1 MTETVPKRTLITLI
15 NSLSSGVVP
24 RRGLEYIAVGRKKET
39 ETFVQDLEYTAEDG
53 GAFRFISG
61 RFGNGKSFMTQ
72 MIRNYAMEKGFV
84 VMDADLAINRRLTG
98 SKKEGLNTYM
108 ELVKNMAYKAKPDG
122 GALESILQKWIL
134 DRRDAIAAEKKI
146 DPSVVSREDI
156 EKAMRADVSDMSNYQ
171 NYQDFMRVIV
181 HYMNDFL
188 DDKVDITALRWLK
201 GELDIKKESR
211 KELDTNVVLDDGNWY
226 DMIKIWSG
234 IVKRLGYQGLIV
246 FIDEGVVLYKLQN
259 KVSRANNYERLLTMF
274 NDIMQGKTRNLSIYV
289 CGTPE
294 FIEDPNRG
302 LYSYEAL
309 RSRLVA
315 GRYENGFDNYLGP
328 IINLKP
334 LTNEEVFVLLRT
346 IKDLHEQRYEYD
358 SGITDEMLEKYLKTI
373 MANVVSTN
381 MITPREITRDLISLL
396 DTLHQ
401 NSNLDFMDL
410 VEGRMVKAD
419 DNPDDEIIEDLEV

>member
-1 MTETVPKRTLITLI
+1 MTVAVPKRTLITMM
-15 NSLSSGVVP
+15 NALSSGVVP

-39 ETFVQDLEYTAEDG
+39 ETFVNDLDDTAEGG

-72 MIRNYAMEKGFV
+72 MVRNYAMDKGFV

-98 SKKEGLNTYM
+98 SKREGLNTYM
-108 ELVKNMAYKAKPDG
+108 ELVKNMAYKARPDG
-122 GALESILQKWIL
+122 GALEPILQEWIMATKESL
-134 DRRDAIAAEKKI
+134 GGEPTREAIETK
-146 DPSVVSREDI
+146 
-156 EKAMRADVSDMSNYQ
+156 MRQDVSELSSLQ
-171 NYQDFMRVIV
+171 NYQDFIRVIIC
-181 HYMNDFL
+181 YMNDFL
-188 DDKVDITALRWLK
+188 DGKEDITALRWLK
-201 GELDIKKESR
+201 GELDLKKESR
-211 KELDTNVVLDDGNWY
+211 KSLGTNLVIDDGNWY
-226 DMIKIWSG
+226 DIIKLWSG
-234 IVKRLGYQGLIV
+234 LVTKLGFKGLVV
-246 FIDEGVVLYKLQN
+246 FIDEGVILYKLQN

-274 NDIMQGKTRNLSIYV
+274 NDIMQGKTKNLSIYV

-334 LTNEEVFVLLRT
+334 LTNEEIFVLLGT

-358 SGITDEMLEKYLKTI
+358 SGITDDMLELYLKTV
-373 MANVVSTN
+373 MASFVSST
-381 MITPREITRDLISLL
+381 MLTPREITRDLISLL
-396 DTLHQ
+396 DTMHQ
-401 NSNLDFMDL
+401 NGDLDFTDL
-410 VEGRMVKAD
+410 VEGRLVSPDA
-419 DNPDDEIIEDLEV
+419 NPDDEIIEDLEV

>member
-1 MTETVPKRTLITLI
+1 MTAEVPKRTLITMM
-15 NSLSSGVVP
+15 NALSSGVVP

-39 ETFVQDLEYTAEDG
+39 ETFVNDLEDTSQGG

-72 MIRNYAMEKGFV
+72 MIRNYAMDKGFV

-98 SKKEGLNTYM
+98 SKREGLNLYR
-108 ELVKNMAYKAKPDG
+108 ELIKNMAYKARPEG
-122 GALESILQKWIL
+122 GAMEPILQTWIL
-134 DRRDAIAAEKKI
+134 DTKDR
-146 DPSVVSREDI
+146 I
-156 EKAMRADVSDMSNYQ
+156 EKEKGSEATREEIEKEMRSSVSEISNLQ
-171 NYQDFMRVIV
+171 NYQDFMRVVIC
-181 HYMNDFL
+181 YMNDFL
-188 DDKVDITALRWLK
+188 DGKDDITAVRWLK
-201 GELDIKKESR
+201 GELDVKKESR
-211 KELDTNVVLDDGNWY
+211 KELGTNALIDDSNWY
-226 DMIKIWSG
+226 DMIKIWTG
-234 IVKRLGYQGLIV
+234 IVKRIGFKGLVV

-259 KVSRANNYERLLTMF
+259 KVSRSNNYERLLTMF
-274 NDIMQGKTRNLSIYV
+274 NDIMQGKTQYLSIYV

-334 LTNEEVFVLLRT
+334 LTNEEIFVLLRT
-346 IKDLHEQRYEYD
+346 IKDLHEQRYGYD
-358 SGITDEMLEKYLKTI
+358 SGITDSMLEIYLRTV
-373 MANVVSTN
+373 MGSVVSSS

-401 NSNLDFMDL
+401 NKDLEFLDL
-410 VEGRMVKAD
+410 VEGRAIAAD
-419 DNPDDEIIEDLEV
+419 TNPDDEIIEDLEV

>member
-1 MTETVPKRTLITLI
+1 MTETVPKRTLMTMM
-15 NSLSSGVVP
+15 NALSSGVVP

-39 ETFVQDLEYTAEDG
+39 ETFVNDLNDTAEGG

-72 MIRNYAMEKGFV
+72 MIRNYAMDKGFV

-98 SKKEGLNTYM
+98 SKKEGLNTYK
-108 ELVKNMAYKAKPDG
+108 ELVKNMAYKARPDG
-122 GALESILQKWIL
+122 GAMEPILQGWIMDTKDKL
-134 DRRDAIAAEKKI
+134 GSD
-146 DPSVVSREDI
+146 SREDI
-156 EKAMRADVSDMSNYQ
+156 EKSMRQDMAELSSLQ
-171 NYQDFMRVIV
+171 NYQDFMMVVIS
-181 HYMNDFL
+181 YMNDFL
-188 DDKVDITALRWLK
+188 DGKDDITAVRWFK
-201 GELDIKKESR
+201 GELDLKKESR
-211 KELDTNVVLDDGNWY
+211 KSLGTNVVIDDGNWY

-234 IVKRLGYQGLIV
+234 IVKRLGFKGLIV
-246 FIDEGVVLYKLQN
+246 FIDEGVILYKLQN

-274 NDIMQGKTRNLSIYV
+274 NDIMQGKTQYLSVYV

-315 GRYENGFDNYLGP
+315 GRYESGYDNYLGP

-334 LTNEEVFVLLRT
+334 LTNEEVFVLLKT
-346 IKDLHEQRYEYD
+346 IKNLHEQRYEYD
-358 SGITDEMLEKYLKTI
+358 SGISDDMLETYLKTV
-373 MANVVSTN
+373 MANVVSST

-401 NSNLDFMDL
+401 NKDLEFMDL
-410 VEGRMVKAD
+410 VEGRLVNPDA
-419 DNPDDEIIEDLEV
+419 NPDDEIIEDLEV

>member
-1 MTETVPKRTLITLI
+1 MTETVPKRTLMTMM
-15 NSLSSGVVP
+15 NALSSGVVP
-24 RRGLEYIAVGRKKET
+24 RRGLEDSAVGRKKET
-39 ETFVQDLEYTAEDG
+39 ETFVNDLNDTAEGG

-72 MIRNYAMEKGFV
+72 MIRNYAMDKGFV

-108 ELVKNMAYKAKPDG
+108 ELVKNMAYKARPDG
-122 GALESILQKWIL
+122 GAMEPILQGWIMDTKDKL
-134 DRRDAIAAEKKI
+134 GSD
-146 DPSVVSREDI
+146 SREDI
-156 EKAMRADVSDMSNYQ
+156 EKSMRQDMAELSSFQ
-171 NYQDFMRVIV
+171 NYQDFMMVVIS
-181 HYMNDFL
+181 YMNDFL
-188 DDKVDITALRWLK
+188 DGKDDITAVRWFK
-201 GELDIKKESR
+201 GELDLKKESR
-211 KELDTNVVLDDGNWY
+211 KSLGTNVVIDDGNWY

-234 IVKRLGYQGLIV
+234 IVKRLGFKGLIV
-246 FIDEGVVLYKLQN
+246 FIDEGVILYKLQN

-274 NDIMQGKTRNLSIYV
+274 NDIMQGKTQYLSVYV

-315 GRYENGFDNYLGP
+315 GRYESGYDNYLGP

-334 LTNEEVFVLLRT
+334 LTNEEVFVLLKT
-346 IKDLHEQRYEYD
+346 IKNLHEQRYEYD
-358 SGITDEMLEKYLKTI
+358 SGISDDMLETYLKTV
-373 MANVVSTN
+373 MANVVSST
-381 MITPREITRDLISLL
+381 MLTPREITRDLISLL

-401 NSNLDFMDL
+401 NKDLEFMDL
-410 VEGRMVKAD
+410 VEGRLVNPDA
-419 DNPDDEIIEDLEV
+419 NPDDEIIEDLEV

>member
-1 MTETVPKRTLITLI
+1 MM
-15 NSLSSGVVP
+15 NALSSGVVP

-39 ETFVQDLEYTAEDG
+39 ETFVSDLDDTAEGG

-72 MIRNYAMEKGFV
+72 MIRNYAMDKGFV

-98 SKKEGLNTYM
+98 SKREGLNTYM
-108 ELVKNMAYKAKPDG
+108 ELVKNMAYKARPDG
-122 GALESILQKWIL
+122 GALEPILQEWIMATKDSL
-134 DRRDAIAAEKKI
+134 PKDAPREEIEKK
-146 DPSVVSREDI
+146 
-156 EKAMRADVSDMSNYQ
+156 MRQDVADLSSFQ
-171 NYQDFMRVIV
+171 NYQDFMRVIIC
-181 HYMNDFL
+181 YMNDFL
-188 DDKVDITALRWLK
+188 DAKEDITALRWLK
-201 GELDIKKESR
+201 GELDLKKESR
-211 KELDTNVVLDDGNWY
+211 KSLGTNMVIDDGNWY
-226 DMIKIWSG
+226 DVIKLWSG
-234 IVKRLGYQGLIV
+234 IVTKLGYKGLVV
-246 FIDEGVVLYKLQN
+246 FIDEGVILYKLQN

-274 NDIMQGKTRNLSIYV
+274 NDIMQGKTRNLSVYV

-358 SGITDEMLEKYLKTI
+358 SGITDDMLELYLKTV
-373 MANVVSTN
+373 MASVVSST
-381 MITPREITRDLISLL
+381 MLTPREITRDLISLL
-396 DTLHQ
+396 DTMHQ
-401 NSNLDFMDL
+401 NGDLDFTDL
-410 VEGRMVKAD
+410 VEGRLVCPDA
-419 DNPDDEIIEDLEV
+419 NPDDEIIEDLEV